1 MSRVYCDC
9 GNLLMDDGALCV
21 RCEAEVWCDSREP
34 WWLRALRWLVR

>member
-1 MSRVYCDC
+1 MSCVYCDC

-34 WWLRALRWLVR
+34 WWLRALRWPVR